1 MEKIKNVFQSL
12 KTWHKLVIGAA
23 LLAIVTG
30 ALLYFTLPDKY
41 VVVYQ
46 NLNDTDKQEITAEL
60 SKLGVDYQL
69 AADGSIRVQKNDAP
83 WVRKEMNGMGLPFNS
98 KSGEEILLES
108 SLGSSEQDKKMKQIV
123 GTKKQLEQDI
133 VRNFATIETAN
144 VQITL
149 PEKETIFDEEKA
161 KGTAAITIGVKRGQL
176 LTADQVAGIQQMI
189 SAAVPGVKA
198 EEVSVIDSKKGVISK
213 GADAAQSTS
222 SSSYEKEVEMQQQIE
237 GKLKQDI
244 DATLM
249 TMFKPNEYKVNTKV
263 SVNYDEVTRQSE
275 KYGDKGVLRSKQEQE
290 ESSTAQEGA
299 DTKPS
304 AGITANGEVPNYGTN
319 NNQNGKIVYD
329 NKNGNKVE
337 NYEIDK
343 TVETIKKHP
352 ELTKT
357 NVVVWVDN
365 DTLVKRRIDMTT
377 FKEAIGTAAGLQA
390 DPNGNFINGQVNVV
404 TVQFDQPKVEK
415 EKEPEESGINWW
427 LFGGITGGLLALGGL
442 LLWFFLARRKKRK
455 EEEEYDEYLAEEEV
469 AASSE
474 SIMEIPEEK
483 IVPEPRKEPEPVEP
497 TEPTLDDQV
506 QEATREHVEGTA
518 KVIKKWLNG

>member
-23 LLAIVTG
+23 LLAIATG

-133 VRNFATIETAN
+133 VRNFATVETAN

-161 KGTAAITIGVKRGQL
+161 KGTAAITVGVKRGQL

-198 EEVSVIDSKKGVISK
+198 EEVSVIDSKKGIISK
-213 GADAAQSTS
+213 GADEAHSTS
-222 SSSYEKEVEMQQQIE
+222 SSSYEKEVEMQHQIE

-299 DTKPS
+299 DTKQG

-319 NNQNGKIVYD
+319 NNQNGKVVYD
-329 NKNGNKVE
+329 NKNGNKIE

-365 DTLVKRRIDMTT
+365 DTLVKRKIDMTT
-377 FKEAIGTAAGLQA
+377 FKEAIGIAAGLQA
-390 DPNGNFINGQVNVV
+390 DPNGNFTNGQVNVV

-415 EKEPEESGINWW
+415 EKEPEKSGMNWW
-427 LFGGITGGLLALGGL
+427 LFGGITAGLLALIGL
-442 LLWFFLARRKKRK
+442 VWFFLARRKKKR
-455 EEEEYDEYLAEEEV
+455 EEEEYEEYLAEEEI

-474 SIMEIPEEK
+474 SILEIPEEK
-483 IVPEPRKEPEPVEP
+483 IVPEPKLEPVEP
-497 TEPTLDDQV
+497 SEPTLDDQV
-506 QEATREHVEGTA
+506 QEATKEHVEGTA
-518 KVIKKWLNG
+518 KVIKKWLNGQ

>member
-1 MEKIKNVFQSL
+1 M
-12 KTWHKLVIGAA
+12 VIGAA

-30 ALLYFTLPDKY
+30 VLLYFTLPDKY

-46 NLNDTDKQEITAEL
+46 NLNDADKQEITAEL

-69 AADGSIRVQKNDAP
+69 ANDGSIQVPTKDAP
-83 WVRKEMNGMGLPFNS
+83 WIRKEMNGMGLPFNS

-133 VRNFATIETAN
+133 VRNFATVESAN

-161 KGTAAITIGVKRGQL
+161 KGTAAITVGVKRGQM
-176 LTADQVAGIQQMI
+176 LTEDQVAGIQQMI
-189 SAAVPGVKA
+189 SAAVPGVKP
-198 EEVSVIDSKKGVISK
+198 EEVSVIDSKKGIISK
-213 GADAAQSTS
+213 GAEASKHAS

-237 GKLKQDI
+237 NKLKQDI

-249 TMFKPNEYKVNTKV
+249 TMFKPNEFKVNTKV
-263 SVNYDEVTRQSE
+263 TVNYDEVTRQTE
-275 KYGDKGVLRSKQEQE
+275 KYGDKGVLRSKQDQQE
-290 ESSTAQEGA
+290 RSTAQEGA
-299 DTKPS
+299 EPKEG
-304 AGITANGEVPNYGTN
+304 AGITANGEVPNYETSSK
-319 NNQNGKIVYD
+319 QNGKVIYD
-329 NKNGNKVE
+329 NNNGNKIE

-365 DTLVKRRIDMTT
+365 DTLVKRKMDMTT
-377 FKEAIGTAAGLQA
+377 FKEAIGTAAGLQI
-390 DPNGNFINGQVNVV
+390 DPNGQFTNGQVNVV

-415 EKEPEESGINWW
+415 TKEPETSDFNWW
-427 LFGGITGGLLALGGL
+427 LIGGIAGGLLALGGFV
-442 LLWFFLARRKKRK
+442 WYFLARRKKKK
-455 EEEEYDEYLAEEEV
+455 EEELEENAALAEEEV
-469 AASSE
+469 AAASE
-474 SIMEIPEEK
+474 TILEIPEEK
-483 IVPEPRKEPEPVEP
+483 LEPEPEEE
-497 TEPTLDDQV
+497 TEPTLDEQV
-506 QEATREHVEGTA
+506 KEASQEHIEGTA
-518 KVIKKWLNG
+518 KVIKKWLNGQ

>member
-23 LLAIVTG
+23 LLAIATG

-69 AADGSIRVQKNDAP
+69 ATDGSIRVQKKDAP
-83 WVRKEMNGMGLPFNS
+83 WIRKEMNGMGLPFNS
-98 KSGEEILLES
+98 KSGEDILLES
-108 SLGSSEQDKKMKQIV
+108 SLGSSEQDKKMKQLV

-133 VRNFATIETAN
+133 VRNFATVESAN

-161 KGTAAITIGVKRGQL
+161 KGTAAITIGVKRGQM
-176 LTADQVAGIQQMI
+176 LTEDQVAGIQQMI

-198 EEVSVIDSKKGVISK
+198 EEVSVIDSKKGIISK
-213 GADAAQSTS
+213 GADASHSTS

-249 TMFKPNEYKVNTKV
+249 TMFKQNEFKVNTKV
-263 SVNYDEVTRQSE
+263 NVNYDEITRQSE
-275 KYGDKGVLRSKQEQE
+275 KYGDKGVLRSRQDQQER
-290 ESSTAQEGA
+290 STAREGA
-299 DTKPS
+299 QNRQA

-319 NNQNGKIVYD
+319 NNQNGNVVYD
-329 NKNGNKVE
+329 QNNENKIE

-365 DTLVKRRIDMTT
+365 DTLVKRKIDMTT
-377 FKEAIGTAAGLQA
+377 FKEAIGTAAGLQI
-390 DPNGNFINGQVNVV
+390 DPNGQFTNGQVNVV
-404 TVQFDQPKVEK
+404 TVQFDQPKSETK
-415 EKEPEESGINWW
+415 KEPETSGFNWW
-427 LFGGITGGLLALGGL
+427 LIGGIAGGLLALGGL
-442 LLWFFLARRKKRK
+442 LWYFLVKRKKK
-455 EEEEYDEYLAEEEV
+455 NEEELEEFDSLAEEEV
-469 AASSE
+469 AATE
-474 SIMEIPEEK
+474 EVIMEIPEEK
-483 IVPEPRKEPEPVEP
+483 PEPEPEP

-506 QEATREHVEGTA
+506 QEAAKEHVEGTA
-518 KVIKKWLNG
+518 KVIKKWLNGQ